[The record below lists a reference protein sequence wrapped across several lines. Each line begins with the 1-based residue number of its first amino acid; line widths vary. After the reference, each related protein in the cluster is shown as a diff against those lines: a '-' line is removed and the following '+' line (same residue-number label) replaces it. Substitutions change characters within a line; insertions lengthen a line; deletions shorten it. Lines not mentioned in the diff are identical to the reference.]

1 MKALA
6 ALRNALPLLALPF
19 LALPFLGLLPVPPA
33 LAATAERTTT
43 VDLAAE
49 ASRPAANDLARAT
62 VFAEASGATP
72 GELGRRV
79 NGLVADGLKIARSY
93 GNVRVQSGATHTQ
106 PMYGKGNRIEG
117 WRMRS
122 DLTLESTD
130 PAALS
135 ELLGKLQASLGVA
148 SLNMLPAAET
158 RRKAETEATIAAL
171 AAFRE
176 RAKVIAD
183 ALGKPFRIR
192 HLTVNSSGRPP
203 VMPLMRSPAMAADA
217 APPMPLEAGESLV
230 STTVSGQIELLE

>member
-1 MKALA
+1 MKALT
-6 ALRNALPLLALPF
+6 ALRNTLPVLAL
-19 LALPFLGLLPVPPA
+19 LSAPA
-33 LAATAERTTT
+33 VLAATPERLTTIE
-43 VDLAAE
+43 LAAE

-72 GELGRRV
+72 GELGQRV
-79 NGLVADGLKIARSY
+79 NGLIADGLKTARAY
-93 GNVRVQSGATHTQ
+93 GNVRVQSGATHTH
-106 PMYGKGNRIEG
+106 PVYGKGNRIEG

-130 PAALS
+130 AAALS
-135 ELLGKLQASLGVA
+135 ALLGKLQASLGVA
-148 SLNMLPAAET
+148 NLSMLPAAET

-192 HLTVNSSGRPP
+192 HLAISSSGRPP
-203 VMPLMRSPAMAADA
+203 VMPVMRAAAMAADA
-217 APPMPLEAGESLV
+217 APPPMPLEAGESLV
-230 STTVSGQIELLE
+230 SSTVSGQIELIE